1 MNWKRITELPLN
13 SYLQEEKK
21 MKIYKFAL
29 IGCGRISYKHIDAIK
44 KIENSKLV
52 SLCDINKERAKVKGE
67 ENNIP
72 WYTDY
77 KAMMENEDI
86 DIVNILTES
95 GKHAQIFK
103 DIACYKK
110 NVIVEKP
117 MALTLNDADDMI
129 RISDE
134 NGIKLFEVKQNRFNP
149 PVQLLRRALDE
160 GRFGKLILG
169 NVRVRWHRDQAYY
182 DQDSWRGTWKEDG
195 GVFTNQASHHLDLL
209 EWMMGDVESVFA
221 KSGTFLHK
229 IEVED
234 TGVALFKFSN
244 GALGTFEAT
253 TCTNPVDLEGSLSV
267 LGENGTVE
275 IGGFAV
281 NEMKTW
287 NFKEQKEYDISAF
300 NSSYLPENVYGYGHE
315 LYIRNVLESIENNT
329 KGLVEGIEGRRSL
342 ELINAIYESIE
353 TETEIFLRFK
363 PKKCRLG
370 NN

>member
-1 MNWKRITELPLN
+1 M
-13 SYLQEEKK
+13 EK
-21 MKIYKFAL
+21 YKFAL
-29 IGCGRISYKHIDAIK
+29 IGCGRISNKHINAIK
-44 KIENSKLV
+44 KIDKTSLV
-52 SLCDINKERAKVKGE
+52 AVCDIQEDRAKAKGK

-72 WYTDY
+72 YYTDY
-77 KAMMENEDI
+77 QKMIENEEI
-86 DIVNILTES
+86 DIVSILIES
-95 GKHAQIFK
+95 GKHAQVFR
-103 DIACYKK
+103 DITQYKK

-117 MALTLNDADDMI
+117 MALTLKDADEMI
-129 RISDE
+129 KMADE
-134 NGIKLFEVKQNRFNP
+134 AGIKLFVVKQNRFNP
-149 PVQLLRRALDE
+149 PVQLLRRALEE

-169 NVRVRWHRDQAYY
+169 NIRVRWHRDQAYY
-182 DQDSWRGTWKEDG
+182 DQDSWRGTWKDDG

-209 EWMMGDVESVFA
+209 EWMMGDLESVFA

-234 TGVALFKFSN
+234 TGVALFKFTN

-253 TCTNPVDLEGSLSV
+253 TCTNPVDLEGSISI
-267 LGENGTVE
+267 LGEYGTVE

-281 NEMKTW
+281 NEMKVW
-287 NFKEQKEYDISAF
+287 NFKDKRDYDKEAF
-300 NSSYLPENVYGYGHE
+300 RSSYFPENVYGYGHD

-329 KGLVEGIEGRRSL
+329 RGLVEGIEGRRSL

-353 TETEIFLRFK
+353 TEKEIFLKFK

>member
-1 MNWKRITELPLN
+1 M
-13 SYLQEEKK
+13 KK
-21 MKIYKFAL
+21 YKFAL

-44 KIENSKLV
+44 KIENTELV
-52 SLCDINKERAKVKGE
+52 ALCDIKPDRAQAKGE
-67 ENNIP
+67 ENNVP
-72 WYTDY
+72 WYIDY
-77 KAMMENEDI
+77 HEMLEKEEI
-86 DIVNILTES
+86 DIVSILTES

-103 DIACYKK
+103 DIARYKK

-117 MALTLNDADDMI
+117 MALTLDDADDMI
-129 RISDE
+129 KMSDE
-134 NGIKLFEVKQNRFNP
+134 NGMKLFVVQQNRFNP
-149 PVQLLRRALDE
+149 PVRLLRRALEE

-169 NVRVRWHRDQAYY
+169 NVRVRWHRNQAYY
-182 DQDSWRGTWKEDG
+182 DQDSWRGTWKDDG

-244 GALGTFEAT
+244 GALATFEAT
-253 TCTNPVDLEGSLSV
+253 TCTNPVDLEGSLSI
-267 LGENGTVE
+267 LGEKGTVE

-281 NEMKTW
+281 NEMKVW
-287 NFKEQKEYDISAF
+287 NFTENKDYDELAF
-300 NSSYLPENVYGYGHE
+300 DSSYWPENVYGHGHE

-329 KGLVEGIEGRRSL
+329 RGLVEGIEGRRSI

-353 TETEIFLRFK
+353 SEKEVFLKFK

>member
-1 MNWKRITELPLN
+1 M
-13 SYLQEEKK
+13 KK
-21 MKIYKFAL
+21 YKFAL
-29 IGCGRISYKHIDAIK
+29 IGCGRISYKHINAIN
-44 KIENSKLV
+44 KIENTELV
-52 SLCDINKERAKVKGE
+52 AVCDIQKERAKDKGE

-72 WYTDY
+72 WYTDFQ
-77 KAMMENEDI
+77 KMMENEEI
-86 DIVNILTES
+86 DIVSILTES

-103 DIACYKK
+103 DIAQYKK

-117 MALTLNDADDMI
+117 MALTLKNADEMI
-129 RISDE
+129 KTADE
-134 NGIKLFEVKQNRFNP
+134 TGIKLFVVKQNRFNP
-149 PVQLLRRALDE
+149 PVQLLRRALE
-160 GRFGKLILG
+160 QGRFGKLILG
-169 NVRVRWHRDQAYY
+169 TVRVRWHRDQAYY
-182 DQDSWRGTWKEDG
+182 DQDSWRGTWKDDG

-221 KSGTFLHK
+221 KSGTFLHL

-234 TGVALFKFSN
+234 TGVALFQFTN

-253 TCTNPVDLEGSLSV
+253 TCTNPVDLEGSISI

-281 NEMKTW
+281 NEMKVW
-287 NFKEQKEYDISAF
+287 NFKEKQEYDEEVFS
-300 NSSYLPENVYGYGHE
+300 SSYIPQNIYGYGHE
-315 LYIRNVLESIENNT
+315 LYLKNVIDAIQNNL

-353 TETEIFLRFK
+353 TEQEVFLRFR